1 MQYWFFETLKLRQ
14 KTFRQILHVR
24 LVLVTV
30 IYSAMF
36 LSFLSLFCKLRMI
49 VTVVA
54 HCLTWKSRHDR
65 NRVEFTPIYESNT
78 FLF

>member
-1 MQYWFFETLKLRQ
+1 MQYWFFKMLKLRQ

-30 IYSAMF
+30 IYSAT
-36 LSFLSLFCKLRMI
+36 FLSLFYKLRMI
-49 VTVVA
+49 VTVIA
-54 HCLTWKSRHDR
+54 HCLTWKSHHDR